1 MQTFFGVGL
10 TPAQAIRKTADMG
23 YIQNF
28 WMLGVIGFL
37 MLYYFY
43 INPIKLW
50 GKYIRPERI
59 LALAIGAVM
68 AAFLIKLNL
77 FGYGISTVVIMT
89 VFIGR
94 LATLTEYSSE
104 YNSITDS

>member
-1 MQTFFGVGL
+1 M

-23 YIQNF
+23 YIQNL
-28 WMLGVIGFL
+28 WMFGVIGSL

-50 GKYIRPERI
+50 GKYIRSERI
-59 LALAIGAVM
+59 LALAIGVVM
-68 AAFLIKLNL
+68 AAFIIKLYL

-89 VFIGR
+89 VIIGR
-94 LATLTEYSSE
+94 LSTLNEYGSE
-104 YNSITDS
+104 YNSITES